1 MHTEGMQVYWIHNLS
16 STTGN
21 TDSRRK
27 ENRAK
32 SILKETLLLKVEKKY
47 IKRGKQKDWDF
58 VKDTK

>member
-1 MHTEGMQVYWIHNLS
+1 MHTEGMQVCWIHNLS
-16 STTGN
+16 STIGN

-32 SILKETLLLKVEKKY
+32 AILKEILVLKVEKEY
-47 IKRGKQKDWDF
+47 IKGGKQKDQDS